1 MDRDIDYPVLANS
14 KGTEPLGP
22 RQIIVSLA
30 RDFVERMKQAAYS
43 FVMQKSAK
51 ERISSRS

>member
-22 RQIIVSLA
+22 RQIIVSPA
-30 RDFVERMKQAAYS
+30 RDFIERMKQAAYS